1 MRFTELATRNFK
13 EMLRDPMYMGLE
25 IGIPAGFLAIFW
37 SLGRNMGDE
46 SFLTTTMLVPGIAVF
61 GFAFLLMFSAMTLA
75 RDREGALL
83 SRLLTAPLKPRDFIL
98 SYSLPYIPMV
108 ILQIAVC
115 FGVGALLG
123 LEMPA
128 NAGLVFLVFLVLLV
142 IGTCCVELGMILG
155 LLFNVNQASAVGST
169 IITLVALLGGIW
181 IDLKALGGVFYD
193 VGNAL
198 PFAHATSAARD
209 IMMGA
214 SFSSIAPDF
223 YWVIGYTLVFS
234 ALGTFLFRW
243 RMVE

>member
-1 MRFTELATRNFK
+1 MRFAELAIRNFK
-13 EMLRDPMYMGLE
+13 EMLRDPISTGLE
-25 IGIPAGFLAIFW
+25 LGIPAGFLVIFW
-37 SLGRNMGDE
+37 ALGRSMGDE

-61 GFAFLLMFSAMTLA
+61 GFAFLLMFSAMMLS

-115 FGVGALLG
+115 FGIGALLG
-123 LEMPA
+123 LEMPG
-128 NAGLVFLVFLVLLV
+128 NAGLAFLILLV
-142 IGTCCVELGMILG
+142 MGICCVELGMILG
-155 LLFNVNQASAVGST
+155 LLFNVNQVSGVGSV

-181 IDLKALGGVFYD
+181 IDLEVIGGVFYGI
-193 VGNAL
+193 GNAL
-198 PFAHATSAARD
+198 PFAHAIDAARD
-209 IMMGA
+209 AMIGA
-214 SFSSIAPDF
+214 GFSGIATDF
-223 YWVIGYTLVFS
+223 YWVLGYTLLFF

>member
-1 MRFTELATRNFK
+1 MRFAELAKRNFK
-13 EMLRDPMYMGLE
+13 EMLRDPMHMGLE

-37 SLGRNMGDE
+37 ALGRNMGDE

-123 LEMPA
+123 LEMPG
-128 NAGLVFLVFLVLLV
+128 NAGLIFLVLLV
-142 IGTCCVELGMILG
+142 MGICCVELGMILG
-155 LLFNVNQASAVGST
+155 LLFNVNQASAVGSV

-181 IDLKALGGVFYD
+181 IDLEAIGGVFYN

-198 PFAHATSAARD
+198 PFVHAIDAARD
-209 IMMGA
+209 VMLGA
-214 SFSSIAPDF
+214 GFSSIATDF
-223 YWVIGYTLVFS
+223 YWVLGYTLLFF